1 MCQDW
6 VFVISKLW
14 VSLSVARGRPCAQV
28 RCCCSQEG
36 GTQKT
41 LLFYPAKPQGLND
54 LTSALSSSLIHS
66 SLPNAATCQISV
78 GTHFSLLSS
87 LTNFAYS
94 FRYYLPYGYLQSKP
108 SETQRS
114 QLPIIS
120 CIIHRNLT
128 CSTIWKP
135 ARFPPRYFV
144 NGTCLV
150 RNLLHC
156 CICMLAFISPQGPPA
171 RPAHLWMQ
179 TAPLLS
185 LHLTDS
191 TSPIPTPAHTVLG
204 LLPMI
209 PSKRQLGH
217 WHGSLLGPV
226 HARAL
231 LGASPRWY
239 MCCASSFVYFLYA
252 KVQLGDYGFESVC
265 ISLPI
270 IFTRSLAL
278 SFW

>member
-14 VSLSVARGRPCAQV
+14 VSLSVARGRPYAQV

-41 LLFYPAKPQGLND
+41 LLFYPAKPQGSND

-144 NGTCLV
+144 NDTCLV

-156 CICMLAFISPQGPPA
+156 CLCMLS
-171 RPAHLWMQ
+171 
-179 TAPLLS
+179 S
-185 LHLTDS
+185 LPRVHQQDLHTSECKLHHYFLS
-191 TSPIPTPAHTVLG
+191 TSLTTP
-204 LLPMI
+204 LP
-209 PSKRQLGH
+209 
-217 WHGSLLGPV
+217 SLLL
-226 HARAL
+226 HTQS
-231 LGASPRWY
+231 LGFFPWFPPKGSWATD
-239 MCCASSFVYFLYA
+239 MEAC
-252 KVQLGDYGFESVC
+252 
-265 ISLPI
+265 
-270 IFTRSLAL
+270 
-278 SFW
+278 